1 MVAVCM
7 KPIGGTRLR
16 ATKVD
21 ACGIPITGVGSCS
34 IVTKGFVS
42 VERTAQ
48 FLDPDEFT
56 VKNAGGELCINERTN
71 PLFQWYNVTVNFCEV
86 DPELINMM
94 TGSPLVLDDTPVTPQ
109 NVGWRTRENANIN
122 ANWAMELWTRMAG
135 QNCVGGLVKYGYYA
149 MPFIVEG
156 VVGDVTFENGPVSF
170 SVTQARSK
178 SANGWGV
185 GPYNVLNKLSPT
197 TGPSPLLT
205 AMQVG
210 DHDHFQMTTL
220 APPAVPGTCG
230 CVTLP

>member
-21 ACGIPITGVGSCS
+21 ACGVPITGVGSCV

-48 FLDPDEFT
+48 FMDPDEFT
-56 VKNAGGELCINERTN
+56 VKNASGELCINERTH
-71 PLFQWYNVTVNFCEV
+71 PLFQWYNLTVNFCEV

-94 TGSPLVLDDTPVTPQ
+94 TGSPLVLDDTAVTPRA
-109 NVGWRTRENANIN
+109 VGWRTRENANIN

-135 QNCVGGLVKYGYYA
+135 AACVGGAVQYGYYA
-149 MPFIVEG
+149 LPFIVEG

-178 SANGWGV
+178 SAEGWGV
-185 GPYNVLNKLSPT
+185 GPFDVLNTVVAPA
-197 TGPSPLLT
+197 PSPLLT
-205 AMQVG
+205 PMIAG

-230 CVTLP
+230 CVTLAP

>member
-21 ACGIPITGVGSCS
+21 ACGVPITGVGSCT

-48 FLDPDEFT
+48 FMDPDEFT
-56 VKNAGGELCINERTN
+56 VKNAAGELCINERTH
-71 PLFQWYNVTVNFCEV
+71 PLFQWYNLTVNFCEV

-94 TGSPLVLDDTPVTPQ
+94 TGSPLVLDDTAVTPRA
-109 NVGWRTRENANIN
+109 VGWRTRENANIN
-122 ANWAMELWTRMAG
+122 ANWALELWTRMAG
-135 QNCVGGLVKYGYYA
+135 ASCVGGAVQYGYYA
-149 MPFIVEG
+149 MPFVVEG
-156 VVGDVTFENGPVSF
+156 VVGDVTVENGPVSF

-178 SANGWGV
+178 SAEGWGV
-185 GPYNVLNKLSPT
+185 GPYDVLNTVVAPA
-197 TGPSPLLT
+197 PSPLLT
-205 AMQVG
+205 PMIAG

-230 CVTLP
+230 CVTLAP